1 MPPGREP
8 AGARRE
14 LEPLT
19 PMDKQKREAEWAEA
33 KRRCRLN
40 AETLRMAQ
48 ELGLNPRSLIKN
60 IPSKSQPWKA
70 PVAVWIRE
78 LHRRREEKAARR
90 RAARAAR
97 AAEKEPPPRSA
108 RAQSDRNALAPTEGR

>member
-1 MPPGREP
+1 
-8 AGARRE
+8 
-14 LEPLT
+14 
-19 PMDKQKREAEWAEA
+19 MDKRKREAEWAEA

-60 IPSKSQPWKA
+60 IPSKSQPWKT

-78 LHRRREEKAARR
+78 LYLKREEKAARR
-90 RAARAAR
+90 QAAREAPAAGN
-97 AAEKEPPPRSA
+97 EPPCGSA
-108 RAQSDRNALAPTEGR
+108 RAQSDRNALAPTEEW